1 MRALRLLRTAILP
14 FALSS
19 YGAAQTPAG
28 RGGGGGRGGVDT
40 AAVAHIRSQYQKTEV
55 RVTMRDGTQ
64 LFTAIYAPRDTTR
77 RYPFLMTRTPYGV
90 APYGPAEYPG
100 RLGPT
105 PRFSDDGFIFVYQD
119 TRGRF
124 MSDGYFQYMTPHLE
138 KKNGPKD
145 VDESTDT
152 YDTIDWLV
160 KHVAHNNG
168 RVGTWGVSAPG
179 FFTAAGMIDA
189 HPAHRAASP
198 QAPLIDWYFGD
209 DRHHNGTLTLAQSFN
224 FLMGFARARP
234 QPNVTT
240 YGPPMTMN
248 RDNADGYR
256 FFMEMGANKNAD
268 EKYFG
273 DKLAFWD
280 SMMAHPNYDA
290 FWQKRSLAPHLKNI
304 SPAVLFVG
312 GWFDAEDPYGPLRAS
327 KAMDTLS
334 PKTNKTLIVGPWAH
348 GAWGNGDLSSF
359 GFIPFGQS
367 TGPFFR
373 DSVEFPFFVC
383 ALEDRCDQKLA
394 RAIMYETGENKWR
407 TFDQWPPKG
416 VTPRSLY
423 LHASGGLSFN
433 APTEPKAIDSYVS
446 DPSKPVPYTQ
456 AMSFGYFRGY
466 PAEDQRFASARP
478 DVLVY
483 ETPPLESD
491 LTLAGQIGVSLKVA
505 SSGTDADF
513 IVKVV
518 DMYPNDAPVNP
529 EVPAAVATLTGER
542 LAGYE
547 QLVKGDVF
555 RARWRDSYSAPKPL
569 VPGQPTSINY
579 QLQDVFHT
587 FKKGHRLMVQVQST
601 WFPLIDRNPQTYV
614 PNINTAK
621 ASDFKPATMQ
631 VYRSRDLATHLTL
644 PILPPSAIVP

>member
-1 MRALRLLRTAILP
+1 MRAITTVGILA
-14 FALSS
+14 FALFTPQTRA
-19 YGAAQTPAG
+19 AAQ
-28 RGGGGGRGGVDT
+28 GGRAGIDS
-40 AAVAHIRSQYQKTEV
+40 AAIGRIRSRYVKREV
-55 RVTMRDGTQ
+55 RIRTRDGVQ
-64 LFTAIYAPRDTTR
+64 LFTAIYTPRDTSR
-77 RYPFLMTRTPYGV
+77 RYPIMMTRTPYGV
-90 APYGPAEYPG
+90 APYGADEYPA
-100 RLGPT
+100 RLGPSA
-105 PRFSDDGFIFVYQD
+105 RFSDDGFIFVYQD

-124 MSDGYFQYMTPHLE
+124 MSDGYFQYMTPHIE
-138 KKNGPKD
+138 NKKGEKD

-152 YDTIDWLV
+152 YDTIDWLI
-160 KHVAHNNG
+160 KNIPHNNG
-168 RVGTWGVSAPG
+168 RVGTWGISAPG

-189 HPAHRAASP
+189 HPAHKAASP

-234 QPNVTT
+234 EPTVTN
-240 YGPPMTMN
+240 YGTPMTMN

-256 FFMEMGANKNAD
+256 FFLEMGPNKNAD
-268 EKYFG
+268 AKYYG

-334 PKTNKTLIVGPWAH
+334 PKTQKTLIVGPWAH
-348 GAWGNGDLSSF
+348 GAWSNGDLSSF
-359 GFIPFGQS
+359 GFIPFGQT

-383 ALEDRCDQKLA
+383 ALEDRCDRSLA
-394 RAIMYETGENKWR
+394 HAIMYETGANKWHS
-407 TFDQWPPKG
+407 FSQWPPKE

-423 LHASGGLSFN
+423 LHGGGALSFD
-433 APTEPKAIDSYVS
+433 PPSDTKATDSYVS

-518 DMYPNDAPVNP
+518 DVYPNGTAANP
-529 EVPAAVATLTGER
+529 EVPTSVATLTGEQ
-542 LAGYE
+542 LSGYE

-555 RARWRDSYSAPKPL
+555 RARWRDGYATPKPL
-569 VPGQPTSINY
+569 TPGEPVSINY

-601 WFPLIDRNPQTYV
+601 WFPLIDRNPQTFI
-614 PNINTAK
+614 PNINAAS
-621 ASDFKPATMQ
+621 ASDFKPATMN
-631 VYRSRDLATHLTL
+631 VYRSKDLATHLTL
-644 PILPPSAIVP
+644 PILPPSPVVP